1 MMVVKIKLHKD
12 LSIKVFLK
20 SKNNKKSSKK
30 LLYRRQSA
38 LLSLEPDV
46 ADLRYFKP

>member
-1 MMVVKIKLHKD
+1 MVVKIKLHKD

-46 ADLRYFKP
+46 ADLWYFKP